1 MKNLFGEEYTEIPK
15 TRKPPDKAKRAWE
28 NAFQRWSNEVGQDGT
43 SPLGCCGY
51 GGICDYCEDNHI
63 GRPCVRAL
71 NAKARE
77 KRIEI
82 DYSDMDFEKWFY
94 L

>member
-1 MKNLFGEEYTEIPK
+1 MQNLFGEEYTDIPK
-15 TRKPPDKAKRAWE
+15 PRKAVDKERIAWE
-28 NAFQRWSNEVGQDGT
+28 NAFQRWSNKASQDGT

-51 GGICDYCEDNHI
+51 GSICDYCTDNDK
-63 GRPCVRAL
+63 GRPCVRVL

-77 KRIEI
+77 KHIEI
-82 DYSDMDFEKWFY
+82 DYSDRNFERWFN

>member
-1 MKNLFGEEYTEIPK
+1 MTNLFGEEYEDIPTK
-15 TRKPPDKAKRAWE
+15 RKHTDKAKRAWE
-28 NAFQRWSNEVGQDGT
+28 NAFQRWSDKESQDGT

-51 GGICDYCEDNHI
+51 GGICDYCTDNHI

-82 DYSDMDFEKWFY
+82 DYNDRDFERWWY